1 MAFISAME
9 QMLLKLK
16 PVLVSSKISHRKASY
31 NRQCAGQ
38 KDTKATNSDHHRNTS
53 LPWNN
58 TAEAIT
64 GQNQSHTQ
72 SHASWL

>member
-53 LPWNN
+53 LP
-58 TAEAIT
+58 
-64 GQNQSHTQ
+64 
-72 SHASWL
+72 